1 MQWTE
6 EKEHLDVEAL
16 EEAKMVLQVIK
27 DVDPGVYDEMIDEA
41 LALIRKALSVKD
53 PEPEE

>member
-1 MQWTE
+1 MNWTE

-16 EEAKMVLQVIK
+16 EEAKMVLKVIK
-27 DVDPGVYDEMIDEA
+27 DTDPGVYDEMIDEA
-41 LALIRKALSVKD
+41 LALIHKALSIND